1 MPESKSVTC
10 GAYVRTGCERDVE
23 CEACMGCPKHC
34 TCVGPAPATS
44 LTPERLAELR
54 RLEKAATKGPW
65 QYLKREMPLSELGKT
80 NPSMGKHP
88 LYEHWLI
95 TSWAHPQMKGPL
107 PIVTISTGPYHEPQ
121 HSLTMHGVDG
131 DFLAAF
137 RNAAP
142 ALLDAAEDRDR
153 LREALRH
160 AVSCMDRGCKQC
172 NEMQRS
178 VEAKHAGK

>member
-1 MPESKSVTC
+1 MASN
-10 GAYVRTGCERDVE
+10 
-23 CEACMGCPKHC
+23 
-34 TCVGPAPATS
+34 
-44 LTPERLAELR
+44 LTLEQIADLR
-54 RLEKAATKGPW
+54 RLEKAATPGPW

-80 NPSMGKHP
+80 KPSMGKHP

-95 TSWAHPQMKGPL
+95 TSWDHPQMKGPL

-142 ALLDAAEDRDR
+142 ALLDAAEETAR
-153 LREALRH
+153 LRKIEAAARKVSSGLPSGGPWGALNELR
-160 AVSCMDRGCKQC
+160 ATL
-172 NEMQRS
+172 
-178 VEAKHAGK
+178 EAKP